1 MSRMARIHIDIR
13 DDVDPV
19 VALECVRRVVAMGRV
34 SNGGTMY
41 SYGTSFLTVDGL
53 VWVYTR
59 AYRKSDCF
67 YVCKDKRN
75 ENEE

>member
-1 MSRMARIHIDIR
+1 MARIHIDIR

-19 VALECVRRVVAMGRV
+19 VALECVRSVVAMGRV
-34 SNGGTMY
+34 SKNGTMY
-41 SYGTSFLTVDGL
+41 CYGTSFMTEDGL

-59 AYRKSDCF
+59 DYRKSDCF

-75 ENEE
+75 ENNE